1 MNVYYINLMPEEIFI
16 DDLGIDAV
24 IIVSAA
30 NIPEAKEKILMKLQ
44 SEGYQADL
52 NELNPTEYNG
62 ESLFIPTR

>member
-30 NIPEAKEKILMKLQ
+30 SIQEAKEKILMKLQ

-62 ESLFIPTR
+62 EPLFIPTR

>member
-30 NIPEAKEKILMKLQ
+30 SIQEAKEKILMKLQ

>member
-1 MNVYYINLMPEEIFI
+1 MNMYYINLTPEEIFT

-30 NIPEAKEKILMKLQ
+30 SIQEAKEKILITLQ

-52 NELNPTEYNG
+52 NELDPIEYNG

>member
-1 MNVYYINLMPEEIFI
+1 MNVYYINLTPEEIFT

-30 NIPEAKEKILMKLQ
+30 SIQEAKEKILRKLQ

>member
-30 NIPEAKEKILMKLQ
+30 NIPKAKEKILMKLQ